1 MFRFESTLTFDRDA
15 KVRCFFDTYKPFRNG
30 VSFRKV
36 MKEKIILFYCRKL
49 QNIN

>member
-1 MFRFESTLTFDRDA
+1 MFRFESTLTFDREA

-36 MKEKIILFYCRKL
+36 MKEKIILFYHCKL
-49 QNIN
+49 LNIK